1 MSNHRLRTL
10 SPGPCRLKLMQAL
23 QAGLTMSS
31 SRQLLSSLWR
41 MREEEEMK
49 NAIVAN
55 GELPSDDDGLL
66 VELPSDD
73 CDDGGAWSSHQ
84 AKAAPT
90 PAKAARHPHRAKAP
104 PTHAQMTEWSQ
115 NPNARKRQ
123 RRPEQMR
130 KWLGEPRGDQ
140 PRDVIPGP
148 SAGGPRGDHPR
159 DVIPGPSAGDSLA
172 AGNIDL
178 PEEVANDELDDLLE
192 DVTTAT
198 PKKEDV
204 ATDELDDLFVDVKT
218 ASPKKEDRSLAKT
231 HRKKINTLVCSLGPP
246 LQIPRPKW
254 CKSVLLM
261 WRLTW
266 AGTLVAPYRMMSWRC
281 SRPPGF

>member
-1 MSNHRLRTL
+1 MSNHGLRTL

-55 GELPSDDDGLL
+55 GELPSDDDGL

-123 RRPEQMR
+123 RIPEQMR

-178 PEEVANDELDDLLE
+178 PEEVANDELDDL
-192 DVTTAT
+192 
-198 PKKEDV
+198 
-204 ATDELDDLFVDVKT
+204 FVDVKT

-231 HRKKINTLVCSLGPP
+231 LRKKKKGGWWDSGA
-246 LQIPRPKW
+246 
-254 CKSVLLM
+254 
-261 WRLTW
+261 W
-266 AGTLVAPYRMMSWRC
+266 AGSSSGWGSSSWG
-281 SRPPGF
+281 SSSGGGHGGGGH